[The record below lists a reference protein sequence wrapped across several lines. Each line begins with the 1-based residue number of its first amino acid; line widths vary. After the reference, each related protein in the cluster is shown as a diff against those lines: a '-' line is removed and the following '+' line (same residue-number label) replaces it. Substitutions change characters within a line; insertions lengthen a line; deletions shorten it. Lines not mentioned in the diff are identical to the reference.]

1 MARQETRSG
10 TSNRGFASMDPELQ
24 RAIASKGGKAA
35 HQSGNAHRFTSE
47 EAREAGRK
55 GGQAAHRRSAA
66 SQNRTARDE
75 VDFEKEAQAKADSED
90 TDMEEEDESYEG
102 TDQSMQT
109 SAKDT
114 HGREGGYPEAHN
126 EARGHGR
133 SRGVNQVDTAM
144 GNYQA
149 ENQGR
154 NQGRNNF
161 STDQERIA
169 RSGQGRDR
177 YR

>member
-75 VDFEKEAQAKADSED
+75 VDFEKEAKAQSDDAESD
-90 TDMEEEDESYEG
+90 DMEEEHEG
-102 TDQSMQT
+102 YKGNDQSLQT

-114 HGREGGYPEAHN
+114 DHSRQGGYPQAHN

-133 SRGVNQVDTAM
+133 SHGLTDNQAAM
-144 GNYQA
+144 RDYQA

-161 STDQERIA
+161 STDQERAA

-177 YR
+177 

>member
-66 SQNRTARDE
+66 SQSRTARDE
-75 VDFEKEAQAKADSED
+75 VDFEKEAKAASDDSE
-90 TDMEEEDESYEG
+90 DMEEEDESYKG
-102 TDQSMQT
+102 NDQSLQT

-114 HGREGGYPEAHN
+114 DHSRQGGYPEAHN
-126 EARGHGR
+126 EARGRGH
-133 SRGVNQVDTAM
+133 SRGLPDSHAAM
-144 GNYQA
+144 RDYQA

-154 NQGRNNF
+154 NQGRNNY
-161 STDQERIA
+161 STDQERLA

-177 YR
+177 

>member
-1 MARQETRSG
+1 MPRQETRQSG

-55 GGQAAHRRSAA
+55 GGQAAHRSSARASRSSDDEEESPAKNSSSNSSDSA
-66 SQNRTARDE
+66 MLNAGGARAQPGDQSGGEWPDSENEGRGRGRGREDQIEGSARD
-75 VDFEKEAQAKADSED
+75 
-90 TDMEEEDESYEG
+90 
-102 TDQSMQT
+102 
-109 SAKDT
+109 
-114 HGREGGYPEAHN
+114 
-126 EARGHGR
+126 
-133 SRGVNQVDTAM
+133 
-144 GNYQA
+144 YQA

-161 STDQERIA
+161 STDQERA
-169 RSGQGRDR
+169 GRSAQGGSNRHNDH
-177 YR
+177 

>member
-66 SQNRTARDE
+66 SQSRTARDE
-75 VDFEKEAQAKADSED
+75 VDFEKEAKAQS
-90 TDMEEEDESYEG
+90 EDESDDVEEEHESYKG
-102 TDQSMQT
+102 TDQSAMHR

-114 HGREGGYPEAHN
+114 HSRQAGYPDAHN

-133 SRGVNQVDTAM
+133 SHGVTDSHAAM
-144 GNYQA
+144 RDYQA

-161 STDQERIA
+161 STDQERAA

-177 YR
+177 

>member
-1 MARQETRSG
+1 MPRQETRSG

-55 GGQAAHRRSAA
+55 GGQAAHRSSSGNR
-66 SQNRTARDE
+66 RTAQDE
-75 VDFEKEAQAKADSED
+75 VDFSKK
-90 TDMEEEDESYEG
+90 DESEEAEDSDEEG
-102 TDQSMQT
+102 EGQAMQPGGK
-109 SAKDT
+109 SAQQAT
-114 HGREGGYPEAHN
+114 YPEADN

-133 SRGVNQVDTAM
+133 SRNANQVDTAM
-144 GNYQA
+144 RDYQS

-161 STDQERIA
+161 STDQERA
-169 RSGQGRDR
+169 GRSTQGR
-177 YR
+177 

>member
-1 MARQETRSG
+1 MPRQENRSG

-55 GGQAAHRRSAA
+55 GGQAAHRSSSRASRS
-66 SQNRTARDE
+66 SDE
-75 VDFEKEAQAKADSED
+75 YEEGSEGKSSKGSSSAMLNAGGPRAQPGDQSGGEWPESEN
-90 TDMEEEDESYEG
+90 EGRGRGREDQFEG
-102 TDQSMQT
+102 TNRD
-109 SAKDT
+109 
-114 HGREGGYPEAHN
+114 
-126 EARGHGR
+126 
-133 SRGVNQVDTAM
+133 
-144 GNYQA
+144 YQA

-161 STDQERIA
+161 STDQERA
-169 RSGQGRDR
+169 GRSAQGGSNRHAH
-177 YR
+177 